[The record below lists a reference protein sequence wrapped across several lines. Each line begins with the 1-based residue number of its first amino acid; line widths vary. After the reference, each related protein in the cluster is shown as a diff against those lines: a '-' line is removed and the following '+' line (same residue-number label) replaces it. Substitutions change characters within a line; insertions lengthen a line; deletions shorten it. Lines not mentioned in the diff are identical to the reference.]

1 MSSTCEVCSLES
13 PKYRCPTCGL
23 MSCSLACT
31 QSHKIYCAPKA
42 PSPKSPDDSNHD
54 QQPSKSVNGH
64 GAEDDAVRPP
74 AVGSSAQLTELLD
87 RYPSLREELREIY
100 KTTLEEE
107 WVEPPQFAGRGRGF
121 GQRGRGGGAHRNR
134 GPWTREKGFN
144 RGLGKVRKL
153 RERCDDG
160 SEIGQKAEGFVR
172 FMTLVIG
179 EDQAPSGEGV

>member
-1 MSSTCEVCSLES
+1 MSSKCEVCSLES

-42 PSPKSPDDSNHD
+42 PSPHPPDDSSHD
-54 QQPSKSVNGH
+54 QPPSKTINGH
-64 GAEDDAVRPP
+64 GAEDDVDRPP
-74 AVGSSAQLTELLD
+74 ASGSSAQLVELLD
-87 RYPSLREELREIY
+87 RYPSLREQLREIY

-107 WVEPPQFAGRGRGF
+107 WVEPPQSAGRGRGF
-121 GQRGRGGGAHRNR
+121 GQRGRGGAHRNR
-134 GPWTREKGFN
+134 GPWTRDKGFN

-153 RERCDDG
+153 RERCEDG
-160 SEIGQKAEGFVR
+160 SEIGQNAEGFSR